1 MMSAI
6 DWLTPGQG
14 RRRQAEEE
22 VEPVLEDSTS
32 SDDGE
37 EDAPANQVDEM
48 DQGTSKQDLKQDL
61 FAWR

>member
-6 DWLTPGQG
+6 DWLTPGQR

-22 VEPVLEDSTS
+22 VEPVQEDSTS

-37 EDAPANQVDEM
+37 VEAPANQVDEM
-48 DQGTSKQDLKQDL
+48 DQGTPN
-61 FAWR
+61 RT